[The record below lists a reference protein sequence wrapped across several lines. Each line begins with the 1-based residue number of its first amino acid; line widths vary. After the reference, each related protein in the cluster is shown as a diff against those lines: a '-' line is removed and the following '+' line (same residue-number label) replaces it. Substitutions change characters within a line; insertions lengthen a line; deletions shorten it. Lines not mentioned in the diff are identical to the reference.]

1 MNRLESTTSVPV
13 ALLAL
18 VLATVAPTGCA
29 APGESPGLIASPG
42 AYEGS
47 APQLSQGLTIATLD
61 LSAVFE
67 GLTQRADAD
76 LHLGQMAE
84 KNRLESDRRAGEMEA
99 LRAQYRE
106 TIDPAT
112 RQDLEERLALAT
124 IEYGTWVRFT
134 NQKTDVEQSLV
145 LQDLY
150 RAVKQA
156 AAELARSEG
165 YDLVVVDDSLRQLRM
180 SADSAISREE
190 QVRQQI
196 GSRRLLFADPGLDV
210 TDDLVAKM
218 NRVYDAG

>member
-1 MNRLESTTSVPV
+1 MKRIKPTRNVPV
-13 ALLAL
+13 
-18 VLATVAPTGCA
+18 VLAALTLSGLAPVGCA
-29 APGESPGLIASPG
+29 APGGSAGLITSPG

-47 APQLSQGLTIATLD
+47 VPRLSQGLTIATVD
-61 LSAVFE
+61 LSSVFE

-84 KNRLESDRRAGEMEA
+84 RNRLERDRRAGEIEA
-99 LRAQYRE
+99 LRSQHRD
-106 TIDPAT
+106 TVDPAT
-112 RQDLEERLALAT
+112 RQELEERIALAS
-124 IEYGTWVRFT
+124 IEYATWVRFT

-210 TDDLVAKM
+210 TDDLIATM
-218 NRVYDAG
+218 NRAYDAG